1 MNNNNILSHNII
13 WFLRDGETS
22 LLLDIWENQIKENII
37 SGYLEGE
44 FEIEINNSTD
54 SLIWR
59 IDRK

>member
-1 MNNNNILSHNII
+1 MNNNNILFHNII

-59 IDRK
+59 IDRT

>member
-1 MNNNNILSHNII
+1 MNNNNILFHNII
-13 WFLRDGETS
+13 WFLRDDETS

-44 FEIEINNSTD
+44 FEVEINNSTD

-59 IDRK
+59 IDRT